1 MCSTS
6 CRHALCLLVR
16 HACRP
21 GDNSSL
27 DTTLEATLCHTL
39 ETLAA
44 LGAGPHPGLG
54 RRGHG
59 GGGDHEGTL
68 IQDEQ
73 GALGGEEGEERRMI
87 THS

>member
-1 MCSTS
+1 MPVG
-6 CRHALCLLVR
+6 LGQLL
-16 HACRP
+16 P
-21 GDNSSL
+21 GHHL
-27 DTTLEATLCHTL
+27 GGHPVPHTGA
-39 ETLAA
+39 LAA